1 MKKLST
7 IIVNALL
14 FFTPLIVFS
23 QTSELFE
30 FNKIIFIYIC
40 SIILFGLLIFK
51 LTADKLKPKLS
62 FFDILILIFLLS
74 QILSTIFSI
83 DRHTSIFGYY
93 GRFNGGLVSIIA
105 YITIYLSIKYLFILN
120 NVQSLLKTSIFSSIL
135 VIFWGLPGKFGYDL
149 SCFLFTGQL
158 NNGCWTNQ
166 FHPEQR
172 MFSTLGQPNWL
183 GAYLAVNFLF
193 GLFFFIRSIN
203 IKSRCQK
210 IVWFLYLILNFSGI
224 LFTRSRSSLLALFI
238 GIAIFVFLHFIRIK
252 RSLGIGILIIIGLL
266 IFVTVNGV
274 DFSKTITSV
283 FSSKKNISTQTN
295 KFNVG
300 VTDSFD
306 IRQIVWEG
314 AIKLGNR
321 YPLFGS
327 GVETFAY
334 AYYFVRPQS
343 HNLTSEWDYLY
354 NKAHNEYLNYYATTG
369 VVGIVTYII
378 LIIGVFIL
386 SFSNLSRL
394 SLKIKELNKNEVKNK
409 QIYNNLRILN
419 NALISG
425 YSTILVTN
433 FFGFSTT
440 TINLFFY
447 SIPALLLIINL
458 HLKNFIFNNQ
468 NPVNLVLTKK
478 ILLFIIVIIC
488 INFIIGTVRYYN
500 ADLLYNQAESY
511 SSIDRYDIASSLY
524 LQALNNK
531 YEHVYID
538 KLSYSLANMAMA
550 LALQKDKSAEKIR
563 KLSEYYNQ
571 KSLSDAPYNV
581 LYWKTK
587 AKNQYLYYQIG
598 LDKNELLI
606 GIKALEKAK
615 ALSPTDPKIPYSLGI
630 YYSLME
636 DVEKNINEKKQL
648 EQNALIQ
655 INQAI
660 ALKPDYRDAYL
671 LKGQLQKKFK
681 LTNEAIQTFKF
692 ILEKFDKNDA
702 TVLEE
707 LKSLIP

>member
-62 FFDILILIFLLS
+62 FFDILILIFLFS

-166 FHPEQR
+166 FHPDQR

-419 NALISG
+419 NALMSG
-425 YSTILVTN
+425 YSIILITN

>member
-210 IVWFLYLILNFSGI
+210 IVWFLYLILNFSSI

>member
-166 FHPEQR
+166 FHPDQR

-394 SLKIKELNKNEVKNK
+394 SLKIKVLNKNEVKNK

>member
-166 FHPEQR
+166 FHPDQR

>member
-166 FHPEQR
+166 FHPDQR

-409 QIYNNLRILN
+409 QIYNNLRIL
-419 NALISG
+419 
-425 YSTILVTN
+425 
-433 FFGFSTT
+433 
-440 TINLFFY
+440 
-447 SIPALLLIINL
+447 
-458 HLKNFIFNNQ
+458 
-468 NPVNLVLTKK
+468 
-478 ILLFIIVIIC
+478 
-488 INFIIGTVRYYN
+488 
-500 ADLLYNQAESY
+500 
-511 SSIDRYDIASSLY
+511 
-524 LQALNNK
+524 
-531 YEHVYID
+531 
-538 KLSYSLANMAMA
+538 
-550 LALQKDKSAEKIR
+550 
-563 KLSEYYNQ
+563 
-571 KSLSDAPYNV
+571 
-581 LYWKTK
+581 
-587 AKNQYLYYQIG
+587 
-598 LDKNELLI
+598 
-606 GIKALEKAK
+606 
-615 ALSPTDPKIPYSLGI
+615 
-630 YYSLME
+630 
-636 DVEKNINEKKQL
+636 
-648 EQNALIQ
+648 
-655 INQAI
+655 
-660 ALKPDYRDAYL
+660 
-671 LKGQLQKKFK
+671 
-681 LTNEAIQTFKF
+681 
-692 ILEKFDKNDA
+692 
-702 TVLEE
+702 
-707 LKSLIP
+707 

>member
-238 GIAIFVFLHFIRIK
+238 GIAIFVFLHFIRVK
-252 RSLGIGILIIIGLL
+252 RSLGISILIIIGLL

>member
-7 IIVNALL
+7 IVIHTL
-14 FFTPLIVFS
+14 FLITPLVFFS
-23 QTSELFE
+23 KTSELFE

-40 SIILFGLLIFK
+40 SIFLLGLFLFNLIFNK
-51 LTADKLKPKLS
+51 YKLKFS
-62 FFDILILIFLLS
+62 FLDIITLIFLLS

-166 FHPEQR
+166 FHPDQR

-238 GIAIFVFLHFIRIK
+238 GIAIFVFLHFIRVK
-252 RSLGIGILIIIGLL
+252 RSLGISILIIIGLL

-419 NALISG
+419 NALMSG
-425 YSTILVTN
+425 YSIILITN

>member
-7 IIVNALL
+7 IVIHTL
-14 FFTPLIVFS
+14 FLITPLVFFS
-23 QTSELFE
+23 KTSELFE

-40 SIILFGLLIFK
+40 SIFLLGLFLFNLIFNK
-51 LTADKLKPKLS
+51 YKLKFS
-62 FFDILILIFLLS
+62 FLDIITLIFLLS

-120 NVQSLLKTSIFSSIL
+120 NVQGLLKTSIISSIV
-135 VIFWGLPGKFGYDL
+135 VIAWGIPGKFGHDL
-149 SCFLFTGQL
+149 SCFIFIGQL
-158 NNGCWTNQ
+158 DNSCWTNQ
-166 FHPEQR
+166 FHPDQR

-183 GAYLAVNFLF
+183 GAYLAVNFFF
-193 GLFFFIRSIN
+193 GLYFFIRSMN
-203 IKSRCQK
+203 IKFKWQQLIW
-210 IVWFLYLILNFSGI
+210 IVYLILNFSGI

-238 GIAIFVFLHFIRIK
+238 GIAIFVFLHFIRVK
-252 RSLGIGILIIIGLL
+252 RSLGISILIIIGLL

>member
-7 IIVNALL
+7 ILIHTLL

-51 LTADKLKPKLS
+51 LMADKLKPKLS
-62 FFDILILIFLLS
+62 FFDILILIFLFS

-83 DRHTSIFGYY
+83 DKHTSIFGYY
-93 GRFNGGLVSIIA
+93 GRFNGGLVSIVA
-105 YITIYLSIKYLFILN
+105 YIIIYFSIKYLFFLN
-120 NVQSLLKTSIFSSIL
+120 NIEGLLKTSIISSIL
-135 VIFWGLPGKFGYDL
+135 VILWGLPGKFGHDF
-149 SCFLFTGQL
+149 SCLIFTGQF
-158 NNGCWTNQ
+158 NNSCWTNQ

-183 GAYLAVNFLF
+183 GAYLAVNFFF
-193 GLFFFIRSIN
+193 GLYFFIKSMN
-203 IKSRCQK
+203 IKIR
-210 IVWFLYLILNFSGI
+210 WFKFMWIIYLLLNLSAI

-238 GIAIFVFLHFIRIK
+238 GIAIFVFLHFVRIK
-252 RSLGIGILIIIGLL
+252 RSSGIGVLIIVGLL

-274 DFSKTITSV
+274 DFSKTLTSV
-283 FSSKKNISTQTN
+283 FPSKNNISTQTN

-321 YPLFGS
+321 YPLLGS

-369 VVGIVTYII
+369 IFGIATYLL

-386 SFSNLSRL
+386 SLSNLSFLFSKIRE
-394 SLKIKELNKNEVKNK
+394 LKKNDIKDK
-409 QIYNNLRILN
+409 QTYGNLRILN
-419 NALISG
+419 NALMSG
-425 YSTILVTN
+425 YSIILITN

-447 SIPALLLIINL
+447 LIPALLMIINV
-458 HLKNFIFNNQ
+458 HLRNPISNNQ
-468 NPVNLVLTKK
+468 NLVGLTLTKK
-478 ILLFIIVIIC
+478 ILLIAIFVICAYSILGC
-488 INFIIGTVRYYN
+488 IKYYK
-500 ADLLYNQAESY
+500 ADLLFNQAESY
-511 SSIDRYDIASSLY
+511 SSANRYDIASSLY
-524 LQALNNK
+524 LQALDNK

-587 AKNQYLYYQIG
+587 AKNQYLYYQIS
-598 LDKNELLI
+598 LNKNELLV

-615 ALSPTDPKIPYSLGI
+615 VLSPTDPKIPYSLGI
-630 YYSLME
+630 YYSLVE
-636 DVEKNINEKKQL
+636 DVEKGSKIKKQL
-648 EQNALIQ
+648 EKKALIA
-655 INQAI
+655 INEAI
-660 ALKPDYRDAYL
+660 VLKPDYREAYI

-681 LTNEAIQTFKF
+681 QTNEAIQTFKF
-692 ILEKFDKNDA
+692 ILEKFDKNDT
-702 TVLEE
+702 TVLKE